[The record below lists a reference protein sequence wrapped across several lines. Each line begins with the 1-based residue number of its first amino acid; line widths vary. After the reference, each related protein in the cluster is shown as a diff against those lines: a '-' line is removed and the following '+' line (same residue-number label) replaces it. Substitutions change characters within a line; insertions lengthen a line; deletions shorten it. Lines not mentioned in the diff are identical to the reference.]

1 MKSYESV
8 ALIEEASIGQARR
21 ALKRCAAEIDF
32 TDRQLAEG
40 DIVVKEIG
48 SNAIK
53 FGRGTGQ
60 IYFTATDTNLDL
72 PGIEIVYVDKGP
84 GIEDT
89 ALALEDGY
97 TTTGSMGAGLGAVK
111 RMADEFYI
119 YSMLQ
124 SSTRRLSLYE
134 RTTHGTAIVV
144 RKYVAADLERDS
156 GRRTR
161 WGAFTRPQVGEE
173 SNGDGYLIKTF
184 ENRQLIAIID
194 GLGHGEGARMATSA
208 AIASIEEHSEAGV
221 EAIMRATHE
230 ALRPTRGAV
239 MGLAAIDWSSH
250 TIEYSGIGNADF
262 RVLGGGK
269 PLRFISLNGT
279 LGSRLDRI
287 KVFKEPLPRAATIAM
302 STDGISDRWDLENYP
317 GLLGLDPQLL
327 CAVIMRDYGRTNDDS
342 TILCGR
348 LSF

>member
-1 MKSYESV
+1 MKDYESV

-21 ALKRCAAEIDF
+21 SLKRCAAELNF
-32 TDRQLAEG
+32 NERQLAES

-53 FGRGTGQ
+53 FGRGTGH
-60 IYFTATDTNLDL
+60 IYFTATDTDLDP

-89 ALALEDGY
+89 VLALEDGY

-119 YSMLQ
+119 YSMLH
-124 SSTRRLSLYE
+124 SSTRRLSIYE

-144 RKYVAADLERDS
+144 RKYVAPDIERDS
-156 GRRTR
+156 RKRTR
-161 WGAFTRPQVGEE
+161 WGAITRSQVGED

-184 ENRQLIAIID
+184 ENRLLIAIID
-194 GLGHGEGARMATSA
+194 GLGHGEGARVATAA
-208 AIASIEEHSEAGV
+208 AITSIEENSEAEI
-221 EAIMRATHE
+221 EAIMRAAHE

-239 MGLAAIDWSSH
+239 MGLAAIDWSNR
-250 TIEYSGIGNADF
+250 TIEYSGIGNTDF
-262 RVLGGGK
+262 RMLGGGK

-279 LGSRLDRI
+279 LGSRLERV
-287 KVFKEPLPRAATIAM
+287 KVFKEPLPRAATIVM
-302 STDGISDRWDLENYP
+302 STDGISDRWDPENYT
-317 GLLGLDPQLL
+317 GLVGLDPQLL
-327 CAVIMRDYGRTNDDS
+327 CAVILRDYGRPNDDA

-348 LSF
+348 LTF